1 MKGISDCDK
10 AILAVHLREAA
21 RLLRMAASPMSI
33 GLASACEIIALGID
47 SELNLDGGKPQM
59 GVYPAGDED
68 GIANK

>member
-33 GLASACEIIALGID
+33 GLAAACEIIALGID
-47 SELNLDGGKPQM
+47 SELNLDGGEPKKE
-59 GVYPAGDED
+59 VDPAVAVD
-68 GIANK
+68 GSAN